1 MSNHSWAPMAHP
13 HLRSPFPLGA
23 GSDGR
28 QASAPGLRE
37 DGSGGIMSSGPG
49 PRVRLPGSTPF
60 LLQFDTKQKQ
70 THRLGNRL
78 MVTKRERRLLSLF
91 SCSVV
96 SDSLSPMGCSTPG
109 FPILHQHLE
118 LAQTHVHQ
126 LSDAIHPFHPLSSP
140 SLPAFNLSHHQVTPN
155 LIAPKAIL

>member
-49 PRVRLPGSTPF
+49 PRVRLPGSTPS
-60 LLQFDTKQKQ
+60 LLQFDTKHQQ
-70 THRLGNRL
+70 THRLRKQAYGYQRG
-78 MVTKRERRLLSLF
+78 K
-91 SCSVV
+91 VV
-96 SDSLSPMGCSTPG
+96 VVVQCPTLCASMDCRPPG
-109 FPILHQHLE
+109 
-118 LAQTHVHQ
+118 
-126 LSDAIHPFHPLSSP
+126 SWC
-140 SLPAFNLSHHQVTPN
+140 N
-155 LIAPKAIL
+155 